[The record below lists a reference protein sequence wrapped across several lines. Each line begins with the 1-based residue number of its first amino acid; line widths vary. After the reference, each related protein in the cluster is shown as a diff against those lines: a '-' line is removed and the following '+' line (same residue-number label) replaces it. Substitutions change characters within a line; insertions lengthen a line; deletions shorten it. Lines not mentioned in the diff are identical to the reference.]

1 MARALLIGNCQGVA
15 CLPRGRQNL
24 SQQVSCCA
32 GMSDSTKRARVRQP
46 VVPLAQPL
54 SSAQQREALQARE
67 AGKTVMYQVDAWGHV
82 ETRFVRTQ
90 NVAAW
95 QAKGFFVR

>member
-1 MARALLIGNCQGVA
+1 
-15 CLPRGRQNL
+15 
-24 SQQVSCCA
+24 
-32 GMSDSTKRARVRQP
+32 MSDSTKRPRVRKP
-46 VVPLAQPL
+46 VVPLTQPL